1 MNCHNGEKYL
11 KKSIRSI
18 ISQTYKN
25 WELIFFNNKSSDKSK
40 YFFDTFKEPRFK
52 YFESKLFYSLYEA
65 RNLAISKAKGKFICF
80 LDTDDWWEKK
90 KLKKQINLFNKFPN
104 LKFIYSNYFVYHQ
117 STKEKKIFSNKF
129 LPEGFLTQKLL
140 NIYFIGLG
148 TVMIKKK
155 LFKKKKFNKRYNII
169 GDFDLF
175 LNISKNNIIKCIQEP
190 LAYYR
195 IHSNN
200 LSSLRLDLY
209 IREISQWV
217 KIIKKNKDFKKY
229 SFFRFQLFIYKLKVK
244 KILNSVGS
252 ILQNV

>member
-1 MNCHNGEKYL
+1 MKNKNIPLVSIIMNCHNGEKYL

-140 NIYFIGLG
+140 
-148 TVMIKKK
+148 K
-155 LFKKKKFNKRYNII
+155 
-169 GDFDLF
+169 
-175 LNISKNNIIKCIQEP
+175 SIQ
-190 LAYYR
+190 
-195 IHSNN
+195 
-200 LSSLRLDLY
+200 LDY
-209 IREISQWV
+209 
-217 KIIKKNKDFKKY
+217 
-229 SFFRFQLFIYKLKVK
+229 
-244 KILNSVGS
+244 
-252 ILQNV
+252 